1 MTVDRRCS
9 GDAKWLRV
17 THPALELEGTTA
29 LVTGGARGLG
39 RQMTTALA
47 AAGASVV
54 VVDVDAAAVD
64 EASRT
69 VAGDVWGMCADVA
82 SETGVAAIVDA
93 TIERC
98 GHLDVLINNAGI
110 SLRTIDGGD
119 SPREE
124 CAFHELGP
132 QTVRRFFDVHVLGP
146 FLLSRAFAPQMIERG
161 FGRIVTVTTSL
172 ATMTLAKNAPYGPMK
187 AASEAFA
194 AVMARDLA
202 DTGVTVNVLIPG
214 GAVATRLVG
223 ALRSATPIDASVMG
237 PPAVWLASRASDGVT
252 AHRFIANTWDPALP
266 ASEAARLAGGRIAWA
281 G

>member
-1 MTVDRRCS
+1 M
-9 GDAKWLRV
+9 
-17 THPALELEGTTA
+17 
-29 LVTGGARGLG
+29 TGGARGLG
-39 RQMTTALA
+39 KEMTKALA

-54 VVDVDAAAVD
+54 VVDVDQAAID
-64 EASRT
+64 EATR
-69 VAGDVWGMCADVA
+69 AIDGDVWGLCADVA
-82 SETGVAAIVDA
+82 SEAAAA
-93 TIERC
+93 TILENTMERC

-110 SLRTIDGGD
+110 SLRTIGDGD

-132 QTVRRFFDVHVLGP
+132 KTVQRFFDVHVMGP
-146 FLLSRAFAPQMIERG
+146 FLLSRAVVPQMVQRG

-187 AASEAFA
+187 AASEAFT

-202 DTGVTVNVLIPG
+202 NTCVTANVLIPG

-223 ALRSATPIDASVMG
+223 ELRSSTPIDASVMG

-252 AHRFIANTWDPALP
+252 AHRFISSKWDPTLP
-266 ASEAARLAGGRIAWA
+266 ASEAARVAGGPIAWS